1 VSYGLLSITGN
12 ITNKWYQT
20 RTPLSKLNLEEWTYG
35 TKDMKT
41 FESEAIAAAGEDL
54 NYRKYNLMILVVH
67 AQRGGL
73 IYNYSRKRSCT
84 IIRGDVEVACCTN
97 R

>member
-20 RTPLSKLNLEEWTYG
+20 RTPLSELNLEELTYD

-41 FESEAIAAAGEDL
+41 FESEAIAVAGEDL
-54 NYRKYNLMILVVH
+54 NHREYNLVILVAAENVLEGCW
-67 AQRGGL
+67 RP
-73 IYNYSRKRSCT
+73 
-84 IIRGDVEVACCTN
+84 
-97 R
+97 